1 MNSNREVMTMN
12 GNKLNGQYEVLS
24 PWAEADPVPPRGI
37 TPRLKDVAGKKIGLF
52 ANSKRAAALILSVV
66 EQRLKTRYPSVTTSW
81 YEFTEVNVP
90 EIETKNSAKFEAWVK
105 GVDAVVLAVG
115 D

>member
-1 MNSNREVMTMN
+1 MN
-12 GNKLNGQYEVLS
+12 GNKLNSQYEVLG

-37 TPRLKDVAGKKIGLF
+37 TPRLKDLAGKKIGLF
-52 ANSKRAAALILSVV
+52 ANSKRAAPLMLSAV
-66 EQRLKTRYPSVTTSW
+66 EQRLKIQYPSVATSW